1 MKRAIRG
8 MALML
13 ALVLICA
20 PAAVAEMQRGSTG
33 DLVYYLQELLFDSGW
48 LFELPDGVYGKNTE
62 QAVRDYEAYAGLP
75 VDGVADSEMLA
86 RLEDDWYALM
96 VELGQIEPYG
106 GDGSEGLA
114 ADGRYPAFCHHSDV
128 YDGYNSIDYCEI
140 HANLCSQT
148 EALLS
153 SGTEE
158 DAEQVYNLWRGE
170 IIRLYDAWL
179 ERSGDDEK
187 ANIVASRSLFLSAME
202 AQLRAVLQYYGTF
215 QIDPGRA
222 QAFRAMEIPMRE
234 HAAWLCA
241 LTSGSLSVNESGIE
255 Q

>member
-1 MKRAIRG
+1 MKRALRG

-33 DLVYYLQELLFDSGW
+33 DMVYYLQELLFECGW
-48 LFELPDGVYGKNTE
+48 LFELPDGVFGKNTE
-62 QAVRDYEAYAGLP
+62 QAVRDYEAFVGLP
-75 VDGVADSEMLA
+75 ADGIADDEMLSL
-86 RLEDDWYALM
+86 LEDDWYALM
-96 VELGQIEPYG
+96 VELGQIEPYDS
-106 GDGSEGLA
+106 DGSEGLA
-114 ADGRYPAFCHHSDV
+114 ADGRYPAFCHHSNG
-128 YDGYNSIDYCEI
+128 YDGYSAVDYCEI
-140 HANLCSQT
+140 HANLCEQAD
-148 EALLS
+148 ALLM

-158 DAEQVYNLWRGE
+158 DAQEAYNLWRAE
-170 IIRLYDAWL
+170 IIRLYEAWL

-202 AQLRAVLQYYGTF
+202 AQLRAVRQYYGTF

-241 LTSGSLSVNESGIE
+241 LTSGSLAVNESGLE

>member
-241 LTSGSLSVNESGIE
+241 LTSGSLAVNESGIE